1 MKHFS
6 LLNLFLVFALLL
18 GALPAQAQGK
28 RISTIRVIIAGP
40 ACSETSPLNS
50 SDFPKFDI
58 YFSNSPELLN
68 DSIYVAKA
76 LDWSREPQLSNGK
89 IGKYQLRYNTPKR
102 GYYRN
107 DENDDYGVWAYDFMV
122 SVSGSI
128 RDLNLNFGDRLY
140 YRFYS
145 PQFINPI
152 KGSVVLEDTED
163 SYPTVRIDDLL
174 RCKCV
179 KFTPPVDLD
188 GKAIDAFFAPNRN
201 TAISDWLRS
210 SVNIVEFSQYSNSN
224 GYLLFAQP
232 GTKIEYAIEPQGR
245 PELAMRTGDFI
256 VGNSEIQ
263 TIETDYRNA
272 VKCHLYVNDSKGKR
286 CNVTNAQSIGTFYY
300 ELYPGTCFRGYGCF
314 NRNVGKPGDLDNG
327 TICMYAF
334 PGKLGYQLWYPT
346 VETDDPDF
354 VMPYNTSTNYLMA
367 KLYVAENV
375 KEQNLVMGESKP
387 LKVTTT
393 LKNAAKYVGQ
403 ITPTFRAL
411 YLSPYSYNT
420 DPTFY
425 ETVTNRLVESKTVGN
440 DLVLTSLVNN
450 VEGKAVQKVDLN
462 FKYPQYY
469 NEQKNDTIATALAC
483 HGVNIDSHTTE
494 LQLTEKNFAY
504 NINNNPLDF
513 DKIAT
518 IRFIVPC
525 RYFKYGDSLFV
536 TNNKGLD
543 IAIQHREY
551 CPNSSSNRKLVKAD
565 TIFCLLPGLEDS
577 YAWFAKKRNAS
588 RPTNE
593 AIIPIEFDNN
603 RYAEIYPN
611 LPGFSIKRMWDID
624 GVQLVFAD
632 NRQREFI
639 YQREFVL
646 TVAPTCEGGTLHN
659 EAYFVKNTYPIE
671 EGKNDYEIKY
681 RQVKFNTAQPD
692 SVSCWPGF
700 SSIYRTRLTYGV
712 CQNYYISTDT
722 HLWLAIGYPS
732 KIIYDYNVQPSE
744 NDIMVYPNF
753 NKMFKVNFVYNGKPL
768 PNGKALEKDFEI
780 SYKYKDEKESPS
792 VYCELSDF
800 FYKSVPLPSG
810 QYTMSGEIGVT
821 YQDSATGDKKTIS
834 IPLNNFKFEV
844 KDAPLTVELN
854 PVANAIDNVNASPSN
869 VTVMRR
875 YTMDGRSITMPQR
888 GVNLLKMSDGTI
900 RKVIVK

>member
-28 RISTIRVIIAGP
+28 HIPNIHVIIAGP
-40 ACSETSPLNS
+40 AYSKTYSLKW
-50 SDFPKFDI
+50 SDFPRFDV
-58 YFSNSPELLN
+58 YFSNSPDLLN
-68 DSIYVAKA
+68 DSIYVAKGR
-76 LDWSREPQLSNGK
+76 DWSNEPQLSNGQVV
-89 IGKYQLRYNTPKR
+89 KYRANFPRT
-102 GYYRN
+102 GFYRK
-107 DENDDYGVWAYDFMV
+107 DENDKYGVWAYSFET
-122 SVSGSI
+122 SI
-128 RDLNLNFGDRLY
+128 STLHLNEGDRLY

-152 KGSVVLEDTED
+152 KGSVVLEDSEY

-179 KFTPPVDLD
+179 KFTPPVDPE
-188 GKAIDAFFAPNRN
+188 GKAVRAYLAPNRN
-201 TAISDWLRS
+201 TARS
-210 SVNIVEFSQYSNSN
+210 STYYSVNMVKLFNNYNPN
-224 GYLLFAQP
+224 GAILFAQP
-232 GTKIEYAIEPQGR
+232 GTKIEYAIEPLSR

-263 TIETDYRNA
+263 TIETDYRKA

-286 CNVTNAQSIGTFYY
+286 CNVMSAQSIGSFYY
-300 ELYPGTCFRGYGCF
+300 ESYPGTCAKGYGCL
-314 NRNVGKPGDLDNG
+314 NNNTGKPGDLDNG

-334 PGKLGYQLWYPT
+334 PGKLGYQLQNPT

-354 VMPYNTSTNYLMA
+354 VMPYNSSTGFLMT

-387 LKVTTT
+387 LKVTIT

-403 ITPTFRAL
+403 ITTTFRAL

-483 HGVNIDSHTTE
+483 HGVNIDNHATE

-504 NINNNPLDF
+504 DLNNNPLDF

-565 TIFCLLPGLEDS
+565 TIVCLLPGLEDS

-611 LPGFSIKRMWDID
+611 LPGLVLKRMWDID

-646 TVAPTCEGGTLHN
+646 TVAPTCEGGT
-659 EAYFVKNTYPIE
+659 EEKQAYIVKNIYPIE

-681 RQVKFNTAQPD
+681 RQLKFNTAQPD
-692 SVSCWPGF
+692 SVYCYPGYISF
-700 SSIYRTRLTYGV
+700 NSHLTYGA
-712 CQNYYISTDT
+712 CQKYYISTDS
-722 HLWLAIGYPS
+722 HLWFGVGYPS

-744 NDIMVYPNF
+744 NDIMVYPNL
-753 NKMFKVNFVYNGKPL
+753 NKMFKVNFVYNGEPL
-768 PNGKALEKDFEI
+768 PDGELIEKDFEI

-792 VYCELSDF
+792 VWCKLSDLL
-800 FYKSVPLPSG
+800 YESVPLASG

-821 YQDSATGDKKTIS
+821 YQDSTTGDKKTIN

-869 VTVMRR
+869 VTVVRR
-875 YTMDGRSITMPQR
+875 YTMDGRSISMPQR

>member
-6 LLNLFLVFALLL
+6 LLNLFLVSALLL
-18 GALPAQAQGK
+18 GALPAKTKAQGK
-28 RISTIRVIIAGP
+28 FFRGTIRVIIAGP
-40 ACSETSPLNS
+40 ACSETSPLKS
-50 SDFPKFDI
+50 SDFPKFNI

-76 LDWSREPQLSNGK
+76 LDWSSEPQLNNGK
-89 IGKYQLRYNTPKR
+89 VVKYQLWNPRR

-107 DENDDYGVWAYDFMV
+107 DENDDYGVWAY
-122 SVSGSI
+122 GTTLPI

-163 SYPTVRIDDLL
+163 TYPTVRIDDLL

-179 KFTPPVDLD
+179 KFTLPVDLD
-188 GKAIDAFFAPNRN
+188 GKAIDAIFAPNRN
-201 TAISDWLRS
+201 TARS
-210 SVNIVEFSQYSNSN
+210 NVWYSANMVKNSNNSNSN
-224 GYLLFAQP
+224 GFILFAQP
-232 GTKIEYAIEPQGR
+232 GTKIEYAIEPKGR
-245 PELAMRTGDFI
+245 PELAMRTGDYI

-286 CNVTNAQSIGTFYY
+286 CNVTNAKNIGSFYY
-300 ELYPGTCFRGYGCF
+300 ESYPGTCTMGYGCL
-314 NRNVGKPGDLDNG
+314 NMNVGSPSPGDLDNG

-354 VMPYNTSTNYLMA
+354 VMPYNTSTDYLMA

-375 KEQNLVMGESKP
+375 KEQDLVMGESKP

-411 YLSPYSYNT
+411 YLWPYSYNT

-450 VEGKAVQKVDLN
+450 VEGKAVQKVDLS
-462 FKYPQYY
+462 FEYPKIY
-469 NEQKNDTIATALAC
+469 NSKNDTVATTLAC
-483 HGVNIDSHTTE
+483 HGVNIDNHATE

-504 NINNNPLDF
+504 DLNNNPLDF

-565 TIFCLLPGLEDS
+565 TIVCLLPGLEDS

-646 TVAPTCEGGTLHN
+646 TVAPTCEGGT
-659 EAYFVKNTYPIE
+659 EEKQAYIVKNIYPIE

-681 RQVKFNTAQPD
+681 RQLKFNTAQPD
-692 SVSCWPGF
+692 SVYCYPGYISF
-700 SSIYRTRLTYGV
+700 NSHLTYGA
-712 CQNYYISTDT
+712 CQKYYISTDS
-722 HLWLAIGYPS
+722 HLWFGVGYPS

-753 NKMFKVNFVYNGKPL
+753 NKMFKVNFVYNGEPL
-768 PNGKALEKDFEI
+768 PDGELIEKDFEI

-792 VYCELSDF
+792 VWCKLSDLL
-800 FYKSVPLPSG
+800 YESVPLASG

-821 YQDSATGDKKTIS
+821 YQDSTTGDKKTIN
-834 IPLNNFKFEV
+834 IPLNNLKFEV

-869 VTVMRR
+869 VTVVRR
-875 YTMDGRSITMPQR
+875 YTMDGRSISVPQR
-888 GVNLLKMSDGTI
+888 GVNLLQMSDGTI

>member
-28 RISTIRVIIAGP
+28 HIPNIHVIIAGP
-40 ACSETSPLNS
+40 AYSKTYSLKW
-50 SDFPKFDI
+50 SDFPRFDV
-58 YFSNSPELLN
+58 YFSNSPDLLN
-68 DSIYVAKA
+68 DSIYVAKGR
-76 LDWSREPQLSNGK
+76 DWSNEPQLSNGQVV
-89 IGKYQLRYNTPKR
+89 KYRANFPRT
-102 GYYRN
+102 GFYRK
-107 DENDDYGVWAYDFMV
+107 DENDKYGVWAYNFET
-122 SVSGSI
+122 SI
-128 RDLNLNFGDRLY
+128 STLHLNEGDRLY

-145 PQFINPI
+145 PNFINPI
-152 KGSVVLEDTED
+152 KGSVVLKDSED
-163 SYPTVRIDDLL
+163 SYSSVRIDDLL

-188 GKAIDAFFAPNRN
+188 GKVVKAYLAPNRN
-201 TAISDWLRS
+201 TARS
-210 SVNIVEFSQYSNSN
+210 SSIDYSVNMVELFNDYNPN
-224 GYLLFAQP
+224 GAILFAQP

-245 PELAMRTGDFI
+245 PELAMRTGDYF

-272 VKCHLYVNDSKGKR
+272 VKCRLYINDSKGKR
-286 CNVTNAQSIGTFYY
+286 CNVPHAQSIGSFYY
-300 ELYPGTCFRGYGCF
+300 ESYPGTCTKGYGCL
-314 NRNVGKPGDLDNG
+314 NRNIGEPKKFDNG

-334 PGKLGYQLWYPT
+334 PGKSGYQLQNPT

-354 VMPYNTSTNYLMA
+354 VMPYNSSTGFLMT

-387 LKVTTT
+387 LKVTIT
-393 LKNAAKYVGQ
+393 LKNAAKYAGQ
-403 ITPTFRAL
+403 ITTTFRAL

-420 DPTFY
+420 DSTFY

-483 HGVNIDSHTTE
+483 HGVNIDNHATE

-504 NINNNPLDF
+504 DLNNNSLDF

-525 RYFKYGDSLFV
+525 RYFVNGNSLV
-536 TNNKGLD
+536 LTNNKELE
-543 IAIQHREY
+543 IAIKHRDY
-551 CPNSSSNRKLVKAD
+551 CNNYYTGKLTQLVNAD
-565 TIFCLLPGLEDS
+565 TIVCLLPGLEDS

-632 NRQREFI
+632 NRQGEFI
-639 YQREFVL
+639 YQRECIL
-646 TVAPTCEGGTLHN
+646 TEAPTCEGGT
-659 EAYFVKNTYPIE
+659 EEKQAYIVKNIYPIE

-681 RQVKFNTAQPD
+681 RQLKFNTAQPD
-692 SVSCWPGF
+692 SVYCYPGYF
-700 SSIYRTRLTYGV
+700 SFNSHLTYGA
-712 CQNYYISTDT
+712 CQKYYISTDS
-722 HLWLAIGYPS
+722 HLWFGVGYPS

-744 NDIMVYPNF
+744 NDIMVYPNL
-753 NKMFKVNFVYNGKPL
+753 NKMFKVNFVYNGEPL
-768 PNGKALEKDFEI
+768 PDGELIEKDFEI

-792 VYCELSDF
+792 VWCKLSDLL
-800 FYKSVPLPSG
+800 YESVPLASG

-821 YQDSATGDKKTIS
+821 YQDSTTGDKKTIN
-834 IPLNNFKFEV
+834 IPLNNLKFEV

-869 VTVMRR
+869 VTVVRR
-875 YTMDGRSITMPQR
+875 YTMDGRSISMPQR

>member
-6 LLNLFLVFALLL
+6 LLKLFLVFALLL

-28 RISTIRVIIAGP
+28 HIPNIHVIIAGP
-40 ACSETSPLNS
+40 AYSKTYSLKW
-50 SDFPKFDI
+50 SDFPRFDV
-58 YFSNSPELLN
+58 YFSNSPDLLN
-68 DSIYVAKA
+68 DSIYVAKGR
-76 LDWSREPQLSNGK
+76 DWSNEPQLSNGQVV
-89 IGKYQLRYNTPKR
+89 KYRANFPRT
-102 GYYRN
+102 GFYRK
-107 DENDDYGVWAYDFMV
+107 DENDKYGVWAYSFET
-122 SVSGSI
+122 SI
-128 RDLNLNFGDRLY
+128 STLHLNEGDRLY

-145 PQFINPI
+145 PNFINPI
-152 KGSVVLEDTED
+152 KGSVVLKDSED
-163 SYPTVRIDDLL
+163 SYSSVRIDDLL

-188 GKAIDAFFAPNRN
+188 GKVVKAYLAPNRN
-201 TAISDWLRS
+201 TARS
-210 SVNIVEFSQYSNSN
+210 SSIDYSVNMVELFNDYNPN
-224 GYLLFAQP
+224 GAILFAQP
-232 GTKIEYAIEPQGR
+232 GTKIEYAIEPKGR
-245 PELAMRTGDFI
+245 PELAMRTGDYF

-263 TIETDYRNA
+263 TIETDYRIA
-272 VKCHLYVNDSKGKR
+272 VKCRLYINDSKGKR
-286 CNVTNAQSIGTFYY
+286 CNVPHAQSIGSFYY
-300 ELYPGTCFRGYGCF
+300 ESYPGTCTKGYGCL
-314 NRNVGKPGDLDNG
+314 NRNIGEPKKFDNG

-334 PGKLGYQLWYPT
+334 PGKLGYQLQNPT

-354 VMPYNTSTNYLMA
+354 VMPYNSSTGFLMT

-387 LKVTTT
+387 LKVTIT
-393 LKNAAKYVGQ
+393 LKNAAKYAGQ
-403 ITPTFRAL
+403 ITTTFRAL

-462 FKYPQYY
+462 FNYPQYY

-483 HGVNIDSHTTE
+483 HGVNIDNHATE

-504 NINNNPLDF
+504 DLNNNPLDF

-525 RYFKYGDSLFV
+525 RYFKNGNSLFV

-543 IAIQHREY
+543 TAIQHRDY
-551 CPNSSSNRKLVKAD
+551 CNNNYTGKLTQLVNAD
-565 TIFCLLPGLEDS
+565 TIVCLLPGLEDS

-632 NRQREFI
+632 NRQEGFI
-639 YQREFVL
+639 YQRECIL
-646 TVAPTCEGGTLHN
+646 TEAPTCEGGT
-659 EAYFVKNTYPIE
+659 EEKQAYIVKNIYPIE

-681 RQVKFNTAQPD
+681 RQLKFNTAQPD
-692 SVSCWPGF
+692 SVYCYPGYISF
-700 SSIYRTRLTYGV
+700 NSHLTYGA
-712 CQNYYISTDT
+712 CQKYYISTDS
-722 HLWLAIGYPS
+722 HLWFGVGYPS

-744 NDIMVYPNF
+744 NDIMVYPNL
-753 NKMFKVNFVYNGKPL
+753 NKMFKVNFVYNGEPL
-768 PNGKALEKDFEI
+768 PDGELIEKDFEI

-792 VYCELSDF
+792 VWCKLSDLL
-800 FYKSVPLPSG
+800 YESVPLASG

-821 YQDSATGDKKTIS
+821 YQDSTTGDKKTIN

-869 VTVMRR
+869 VTVVRR
-875 YTMDGRSITMPQR
+875 YTMDGRSISMPQR

>member
-28 RISTIRVIIAGP
+28 HIPNIHVIIAGP
-40 ACSETSPLNS
+40 AYSKTYSLKW
-50 SDFPKFDI
+50 SDFPRFDV
-58 YFSNSPELLN
+58 YFSNSPDLLN
-68 DSIYVAKA
+68 DSIYVAKGR
-76 LDWSREPQLSNGK
+76 DWSNEPQLSNGQVV
-89 IGKYQLRYNTPKR
+89 KYRANFPRT
-102 GYYRN
+102 GFYRK
-107 DENDDYGVWAYDFMV
+107 DENDKYGVWAYSFET
-122 SVSGSI
+122 SI
-128 RDLNLNFGDRLY
+128 STLHLNEGDRLY

-145 PQFINPI
+145 PNFINPI
-152 KGSVVLEDTED
+152 KGSVVLKDSED
-163 SYPTVRIDDLL
+163 SYSSVRIDDLL

-188 GKAIDAFFAPNRN
+188 GKVVKAYLAPNRN
-201 TAISDWLRS
+201 TARS
-210 SVNIVEFSQYSNSN
+210 SSIDYSVNMVELFNDYNPN
-224 GYLLFAQP
+224 GAILFAQP
-232 GTKIEYAIEPQGR
+232 DTKIEYAIEPKGR
-245 PELAMRTGDFI
+245 PELAMRTGDYF

-272 VKCHLYVNDSKGKR
+272 VKCRLYINDSKGRR
-286 CNVTNAQSIGTFYY
+286 CNVPHAQSIGSFYY
-300 ELYPGTCFRGYGCF
+300 ESYPGTCTKGYGCL
-314 NRNVGKPGDLDNG
+314 NRNIGEPKKFDNG

-334 PGKLGYQLWYPT
+334 PGKLGYQLQNPT

-354 VMPYNTSTNYLMA
+354 VMPYNSSTGFLMT

-387 LKVTTT
+387 LKVTIT
-393 LKNAAKYVGQ
+393 LKNAAKYAGQ
-403 ITPTFRAL
+403 ITTTFRAL

-483 HGVNIDSHTTE
+483 HGVNIDNHATE

-504 NINNNPLDF
+504 DLNNNPLDF

-525 RYFKYGDSLFV
+525 RYFVNGNSLV
-536 TNNKGLD
+536 LTNNKELE
-543 IAIQHREY
+543 IAIKHRDY
-551 CPNSSSNRKLVKAD
+551 CNNYYTGKLTQLVNAD
-565 TIFCLLPGLEDS
+565 TIVCLLPGLEDS

-611 LPGFSIKRMWDID
+611 LPGFSIKRIWDID

-632 NRQREFI
+632 NRQEEFI
-639 YQREFVL
+639 YQRECIL
-646 TVAPTCEGGTLHN
+646 TVAPTCEGGT
-659 EAYFVKNTYPIE
+659 EEKQAYIVKNIYPIE

-681 RQVKFNTAQPD
+681 RQLKFNTAQPD
-692 SVSCWPGF
+692 SVYCYPGYISF
-700 SSIYRTRLTYGV
+700 NSHLTYGA
-712 CQNYYISTDT
+712 CQKYYISTDS
-722 HLWLAIGYPS
+722 HLWFGVGYPS

-744 NDIMVYPNF
+744 NDIMVYPNL
-753 NKMFKVNFVYNGKPL
+753 NKMFKVNFVYNGEPL
-768 PNGKALEKDFEI
+768 PDGELIEKDFEI

-792 VYCELSDF
+792 VWCKLSDLL
-800 FYKSVPLPSG
+800 YESVPLASG

-821 YQDSATGDKKTIS
+821 YQDSTTGDKKTIN

-875 YTMDGRSITMPQR
+875 YTMDGRSISMPQR
-888 GVNLLKMSDGTI
+888 GVNLLQMSDGTI

>member
-1 MKHFS
+1 MKYFS

-18 GALPAQAQGK
+18 GALPAKTKAQGK
-28 RISTIRVIIAGP
+28 SFRGTIRVIIAGP
-40 ACSETSPLNS
+40 ACSDTSPLRQ
-50 SDFPKFDI
+50 SDFPGFDV

-68 DSIYVAKA
+68 DSTYVAKA
-76 LDWSREPQLSNGK
+76 LDWSSEPQLSNGQ
-89 IGKYQLRYNTPKR
+89 IVKYRASFPR
-102 GYYRN
+102 SGYYRN
-107 DENDDYGVWAYDFMV
+107 DENNDYGVWAYDIRP
-122 SVSGSI
+122 SI

-145 PQFINPI
+145 PHFINPI
-152 KGSVVLEDTED
+152 KGSVVLEDSEY

-179 KFTPPVDLD
+179 KFTTPIDLD
-188 GKAIDAFFAPNRN
+188 GKAVKAYLAPNRN
-201 TAISDWLRS
+201 TARS
-210 SVNIVEFSQYSNSN
+210 HVLYSVNMIKMPEYSDF
-224 GYLLFAQP
+224 GYMLFAQP
-232 GTKIEYAIEPQGR
+232 GTKIEYAIEPDRR

-286 CNVTNAQSIGTFYY
+286 CNVTNAKDIGSFYY
-300 ELYPGTCFRGYGCF
+300 ESYPGTCTMGYGCL
-314 NRNVGKPGDLDNG
+314 NMNIGSPSPGDLDNG

-411 YLSPYSYNT
+411 YLWPYSGNT

-483 HGVNIDSHTTE
+483 HGVNIDSHATE

-504 NINNNPLDF
+504 DLNNKPLDF

-525 RYFKYGDSLFV
+525 RYFVNGNSLV
-536 TNNKGLD
+536 LTNNKELE
-543 IAIQHREY
+543 IAIKHRDY
-551 CPNSSSNRKLVKAD
+551 CNNYYTGKLTQLVNAD
-565 TIFCLLPGLEDS
+565 TIVCLLPGLEDS

-632 NRQREFI
+632 NRQGEFI
-639 YQREFVL
+639 YQRECIL
-646 TVAPTCEGGTLHN
+646 TEAPTCEGGT
-659 EAYFVKNTYPIE
+659 EEKQAYIVKNIYPIE

-681 RQVKFNTAQPD
+681 RQLKFNTAQPD
-692 SVSCWPGF
+692 SVYCYPGYISF
-700 SSIYRTRLTYGV
+700 NSHLTYGA
-712 CQNYYISTDT
+712 CQKYYISTDS
-722 HLWLAIGYPS
+722 HLWFGVGYPS

-744 NDIMVYPNF
+744 NDIMVYPNL
-753 NKMFKVNFVYNGKPL
+753 NKMFKVNFVYNGEPL
-768 PNGKALEKDFEI
+768 PDGELIEKDFEI

-792 VYCELSDF
+792 VWCKLSDLL
-800 FYKSVPLPSG
+800 YESVPLASG

-821 YQDSATGDKKTIS
+821 YQDSTTGDKKTIN

-844 KDAPLTVELN
+844 KEAPLTVELN

-869 VTVMRR
+869 ATVVRR

>member
-1 MKHFS
+1 M
-6 LLNLFLVFALLL
+6 FALLL
-18 GALPAQAQGK
+18 GVLPAQASDK
-28 RISTIRVIIAGP
+28 HIPNIHLIIAGP
-40 ACSETSPLNS
+40 AYSKTYSLKW
-50 SDFPKFDI
+50 SDFPIFDV
-58 YFSNSPELLN
+58 YFSNSPDLLN
-68 DSIYVAKA
+68 DSIYVAKGR
-76 LDWSREPQLSNGK
+76 DWSNEPQLSNGQVV
-89 IGKYQLRYNTPKR
+89 KYRANFPRT
-102 GYYRN
+102 GFYRK
-107 DENDDYGVWAYDFMV
+107 DENDKYGVWAYSFET
-122 SVSGSI
+122 SI
-128 RDLNLNFGDRLY
+128 STLHLNEGDRLY

-152 KGSVVLEDTED
+152 KGSVVLEASENSD
-163 SYPTVRIDDLL
+163 PIVRIDDLL

-188 GKAIDAFFAPNRN
+188 GKVVEAYLAPNRN
-201 TAISDWLRS
+201 TASS
-210 SVNIVEFSQYSNSN
+210 GVYHSVNMVELFNNYNPN
-224 GYLLFAQP
+224 GAILFAQP

-272 VKCHLYVNDSKGKR
+272 VKCHLYVKDSKGKR
-286 CNVTNAQSIGTFYY
+286 CNVTSAQSIGSFYY
-300 ELYPGTCFRGYGCF
+300 ESYPGTCAKGYGCL
-314 NRNVGKPGDLDNG
+314 NKNIGKPGDLDNG

-334 PGKLGYQLWYPT
+334 SGKLGYQLQNPT

-354 VMPYNTSTNYLMA
+354 VMPYNSSTGFLMT

-387 LKVTTT
+387 LKVTIT
-393 LKNAAKYVGQ
+393 LKNAAKYAGQ
-403 ITPTFRAL
+403 ITTTFRAL

-450 VEGKAVQKVDLN
+450 VEGKATQKVDLC

-469 NEQKNDTIATALAC
+469 DDQKNDTIATTLAC
-483 HGVNIDSHTTE
+483 HEVNIDSHTTE

-504 NINNNPLDF
+504 DLNNNPLDF

-525 RYFKYGDSLFV
+525 RYFKNGNSLV
-536 TNNKGLD
+536 LTNNKELE
-543 IAIQHREY
+543 IAIKHRDY
-551 CPNSSSNRKLVKAD
+551 CNNNYTGKLTQLVNAD
-565 TIFCLLPGLEDS
+565 TIVCLLPGLEDS

-593 AIIPIEFDNN
+593 AIFPIEFDNN

-611 LPGFSIKRMWDID
+611 LPGFSIKRMRDID

-632 NRQREFI
+632 NRQGEFI
-639 YQREFVL
+639 YQRECIL
-646 TVAPTCEGGTLHN
+646 TEAPTCEGGT
-659 EAYFVKNTYPIE
+659 EEKQAYIVKNIYPIE

-681 RQVKFNTAQPD
+681 RQLKFNTAQPD
-692 SVSCWPGF
+692 SVYCYPGYISF
-700 SSIYRTRLTYGV
+700 NSHLTYGA
-712 CQNYYISTDT
+712 CQKYYISTDS
-722 HLWLAIGYPS
+722 HLWFGVGYPS

-744 NDIMVYPNF
+744 NDIMVYPNL
-753 NKMFKVNFVYNGKPL
+753 NKMFKVNFVYNGEPL
-768 PNGKALEKDFEI
+768 PDGELIEKDFEI

-792 VYCELSDF
+792 VWCKLSDLL
-800 FYKSVPLPSG
+800 YESVPLASG

-821 YQDSATGDKKTIS
+821 YQDSTTGDKKTIN

-869 VTVMRR
+869 VTVVRR
-875 YTMDGRSITMPQR
+875 YTMDGRSISMPQR
-888 GVNLLKMSDGTI
+888 GVNLLQMSDGTI

>member
-1 MKHFS
+1 M
-6 LLNLFLVFALLL
+6 
-18 GALPAQAQGK
+18 
-28 RISTIRVIIAGP
+28 
-40 ACSETSPLNS
+40 
-50 SDFPKFDI
+50 
-58 YFSNSPELLN
+58 N
-68 DSIYVAKA
+68 DSIYVAKGR
-76 LDWSREPQLSNGK
+76 DWSNEPQLSNGQVV
-89 IGKYQLRYNTPKR
+89 KYRANFPRT
-102 GYYRN
+102 GFYRK
-107 DENDDYGVWAYDFMV
+107 DENDKYGVWAYNFET
-122 SVSGSI
+122 SI
-128 RDLNLNFGDRLY
+128 STLHLNEGDRLY

-145 PQFINPI
+145 PNFINPI
-152 KGSVVLEDTED
+152 KGSVVLKDSED
-163 SYPTVRIDDLL
+163 SYSSVRIDDLL

-188 GKAIDAFFAPNRN
+188 GKVVKAYLAPNRN
-201 TAISDWLRS
+201 TARS
-210 SVNIVEFSQYSNSN
+210 SSIDYSVNMVELFNDYNPN
-224 GYLLFAQP
+224 GAILFAQP

-245 PELAMRTGDFI
+245 PELAMRTGDYF

-272 VKCHLYVNDSKGKR
+272 VKCRLYINDSKGKR
-286 CNVTNAQSIGTFYY
+286 CNVPHAQSIGSFYY
-300 ELYPGTCFRGYGCF
+300 ESYPGTCTKGYGCL
-314 NRNVGKPGDLDNG
+314 NRNIGEPKKFDNG

-334 PGKLGYQLWYPT
+334 PGKLGYQLQNPT

-354 VMPYNTSTNYLMA
+354 VMPYNSSTGFLMT

-387 LKVTTT
+387 LKVTIT
-393 LKNAAKYVGQ
+393 LKNAAKYAGQ
-403 ITPTFRAL
+403 ITTTFRAL

-483 HGVNIDSHTTE
+483 HGVNIDNHATE

-504 NINNNPLDF
+504 DLNNNSLDF

-525 RYFKYGDSLFV
+525 RYFVNGNSLV
-536 TNNKGLD
+536 LTNNKELE
-543 IAIQHREY
+543 IAIKHRDY
-551 CPNSSSNRKLVKAD
+551 CNNYYTGKLTQLVNAD
-565 TIFCLLPGLEDS
+565 TIVCLLPGLEDS

-632 NRQREFI
+632 NRQGEFI
-639 YQREFVL
+639 YQRECIL
-646 TVAPTCEGGTLHN
+646 TEAPTCEGGT
-659 EAYFVKNTYPIE
+659 EEKQAYIVKNIYPIE

-681 RQVKFNTAQPD
+681 RQLKFNTAQPD
-692 SVSCWPGF
+692 SVYCYPGYF
-700 SSIYRTRLTYGV
+700 SFNSHLTYGA
-712 CQNYYISTDT
+712 CQKYYISTDS
-722 HLWLAIGYPS
+722 HLWFGVGYPS

-744 NDIMVYPNF
+744 NDIMVYPNL
-753 NKMFKVNFVYNGKPL
+753 NKMFKVNFVYNGEPL
-768 PNGKALEKDFEI
+768 PDGELIEKDFEI

-792 VYCELSDF
+792 VWCKLSDLL
-800 FYKSVPLPSG
+800 YESVPLASG

-821 YQDSATGDKKTIS
+821 YQDSTTGDKKTIN
-834 IPLNNFKFEV
+834 IPLNNLKFEV

-869 VTVMRR
+869 VTVVRR
-875 YTMDGRSITMPQR
+875 YTMDGRSISMPQR

>member
-28 RISTIRVIIAGP
+28 HIPNIHVIIAGP
-40 ACSETSPLNS
+40 AYSKTYSLKW
-50 SDFPKFDI
+50 SDFPRFDV
-58 YFSNSPELLN
+58 YFSNSPDLLN
-68 DSIYVAKA
+68 DSIYVAKGR
-76 LDWSREPQLSNGK
+76 DWSNEPQLSNGQVV
-89 IGKYQLRYNTPKR
+89 KYRANFPRT
-102 GYYRN
+102 GFYRK
-107 DENDDYGVWAYDFMV
+107 DENDKYGVWAYNFET
-122 SVSGSI
+122 SI
-128 RDLNLNFGDRLY
+128 STLHLNEGDRLY

-145 PQFINPI
+145 PNFINPI
-152 KGSVVLEDTED
+152 KGSVVLKDSED
-163 SYPTVRIDDLL
+163 SYSSVRIDDLL

-188 GKAIDAFFAPNRN
+188 GKVVKAYLAPNRN
-201 TAISDWLRS
+201 TARS
-210 SVNIVEFSQYSNSN
+210 SSIDYSVNMVELFNDYNPN
-224 GYLLFAQP
+224 GAILFAQP

-245 PELAMRTGDFI
+245 PELAMRTGDYF

-272 VKCHLYVNDSKGKR
+272 VKCRLYINDSKGKR
-286 CNVTNAQSIGTFYY
+286 CNVPHAQSIGSFYY
-300 ELYPGTCFRGYGCF
+300 ESYPGTCTKGYGCL
-314 NRNVGKPGDLDNG
+314 NRNIGEPKKFDNG

-334 PGKLGYQLWYPT
+334 PGKLGYQLQNPT

-354 VMPYNTSTNYLMA
+354 VMPYNSSTGFLMT

-387 LKVTTT
+387 LKVTIT
-393 LKNAAKYVGQ
+393 LKNAAKYAGQ
-403 ITPTFRAL
+403 ITTTFRAL

-483 HGVNIDSHTTE
+483 HGVNIDNHATE

-504 NINNNPLDF
+504 DLNNNSLDF

-525 RYFKYGDSLFV
+525 RYFVNGNSLV
-536 TNNKGLD
+536 LTNNKELE
-543 IAIQHREY
+543 IAIKHRDY
-551 CPNSSSNRKLVKAD
+551 CNNYYTGKLTQLVNAD
-565 TIFCLLPGLEDS
+565 TIVCLLPGLEDS

-632 NRQREFI
+632 NRQGEFI
-639 YQREFVL
+639 YQRECIL
-646 TVAPTCEGGTLHN
+646 TEAPTCEGGT
-659 EAYFVKNTYPIE
+659 EEKQAYIVKNIYPIE

-681 RQVKFNTAQPD
+681 RQLKFNTAQPD
-692 SVSCWPGF
+692 SVYCYPGYF
-700 SSIYRTRLTYGV
+700 SFNSHLTYGA
-712 CQNYYISTDT
+712 CQKYYISTDS
-722 HLWLAIGYPS
+722 HLWFGVGYPS

-744 NDIMVYPNF
+744 NDIMVYPNL
-753 NKMFKVNFVYNGKPL
+753 NKMFKVNFVYNGEPL
-768 PNGKALEKDFEI
+768 PDGELIEKDFEI

-792 VYCELSDF
+792 VWCKLSDLL
-800 FYKSVPLPSG
+800 YESVPLASG

-821 YQDSATGDKKTIS
+821 YQDSTTGDKKTIN
-834 IPLNNFKFEV
+834 IPLNNLKFEV

-869 VTVMRR
+869 VTVVRR
-875 YTMDGRSITMPQR
+875 YTMDGRSISMPQR

>member
-6 LLNLFLVFALLL
+6 LLNLFLVFAMLL
-18 GALPAQAQGK
+18 GALPAQAQSKSFRG
-28 RISTIRVIIAGP
+28 TIRVIIAGP
-40 ACSETSPLNS
+40 ACSETFPLKSPGL
-50 SDFPKFDI
+50 PRFDV

-76 LDWSREPQLSNGK
+76 LDWSSEPQLNNGK
-89 IGKYQLRYNTPKR
+89 VVKSSSSFPSS

-107 DENDDYGVWAYDFMV
+107 DENDYYGVWAYDFRP
-122 SVSGSI
+122 SI
-128 RDLNLNFGDRLY
+128 RDLNLNYGDRLY

-152 KGSVVLEDTED
+152 KGSVVLEYTEAP
-163 SYPTVRIDDLL
+163 YPTVRIDDLL
-174 RCKCV
+174 RCKSV
-179 KFTPPVDLD
+179 KFTRPIDID
-188 GKAIDAFFAPNRN
+188 GKVINAYLAPNRN
-201 TAISDWLRS
+201 TAKSNWS
-210 SVNIVEFSQYSNSN
+210 KSVNMAEMSENSNSN
-224 GYLLFAQP
+224 GFILFAQP
-232 GTKIEYAIEPQGR
+232 GTKIEYAIEPLSR
-245 PELAMRTGDFI
+245 PELAMRTGDYF

-272 VKCHLYVNDSKGKR
+272 VKCRLYINDSKGKR
-286 CNVTNAQSIGTFYY
+286 CNVPHAQGIGSFYY
-300 ELYPGTCFRGYGCF
+300 ESYPGTCTKGYGCL
-314 NRNVGKPGDLDNG
+314 NRNVGEPKKFDNG

-334 PGKLGYQLWYPT
+334 PGNLGFQFYYPG

-354 VMPYNTSTNYLMA
+354 VMPYNTPTNYLMA

-375 KEQNLVMGESKP
+375 KEQNFVMGESKP
-387 LKVTTT
+387 FKVTTT
-393 LKNAAKYVGQ
+393 LKNAAKYAGQ
-403 ITPTFRAL
+403 VSPTFSAL
-411 YLSPYSYNT
+411 YLSPYSDNT
-420 DPTFY
+420 DPTVY
-425 ETVTNRLVESKTVGN
+425 ERVTTRVVESKAVGN
-440 DLVLTSLVNN
+440 DLVITSLVNN
-450 VEGKAVQKVDLN
+450 VEGKATQKVDLN

-469 NEQKNDTIATALAC
+469 NKQKNDTIATTLAC

-504 NINNNPLDF
+504 DLNNNPLDF

-525 RYFKYGDSLFV
+525 RYFENGDSLFV

-543 IAIQHREY
+543 IAIQHRKSG
-551 CPNSSSNRKLVKAD
+551 CNSHYVTGKQTQLVKAD

-577 YAWFAKKRNAS
+577 YAWFAKTKNAS

-593 AIIPIEFDNN
+593 AIIPIAFDNN
-603 RYAEIYPN
+603 RNAEIYPN
-611 LPGFSIKRMWDID
+611 VPGFSIKRMLDID
-624 GVQLVFAD
+624 SVQLVFAD
-632 NRQREFI
+632 NSLEGFI

-700 SSIYRTRLTYGV
+700 SSIYSTRLTYGV

-732 KIIYDYNVQPSE
+732 KVIYDYNVQPSE

-821 YQDSATGDKKTIS
+821 YQDSTTGDKKTIN
-834 IPLNNFKFEV
+834 IPLNNLKFKV
-844 KDAPLTVELN
+844 KDAPVKVELN
-854 PVANAIDNVNASPSN
+854 PIANAIDNVNASPSN
-869 VTVMRR
+869 ATVVRR
-875 YTMDGRSITMPQR
+875 YTIDGRSITMPQR
-888 GVNLLKMSDGTI
+888 GVNLLQMSDGTI

>member
-18 GALPAQAQGK
+18 EALPAQAQGK
-28 RISTIRVIIAGP
+28 SFRGTIRVIIAGP
-40 ACSETSPLNS
+40 AYSETSPLYS
-50 SDFPKFDI
+50 SDFPKPNI

-76 LDWSREPQLSNGK
+76 LDWSSEPQLSNGK
-89 IGKYQLRYNTPKR
+89 VVKCQLWNSPQR

-107 DENDDYGVWAYDFMV
+107 DENDDYGVWAYDFRP
-122 SVSGSI
+122 SI
-128 RDLNLNFGDRLY
+128 RDLSLNVGDRLY

-145 PQFINPI
+145 PNFINPI
-152 KGSVVLEDTED
+152 KGSVVLKDSED
-163 SYPTVRIDDLL
+163 SYSSVRIDDLL

-188 GKAIDAFFAPNRN
+188 GKVVKAYLAPNRN
-201 TAISDWLRS
+201 TARS
-210 SVNIVEFSQYSNSN
+210 SSIDYSVNMVELFNDYNPN
-224 GYLLFAQP
+224 GAILFAQP
-232 GTKIEYAIEPQGR
+232 GTKIEYAIEPKGR
-245 PELAMRTGDFI
+245 PELAMRTGDYF
-256 VGNSEIQ
+256 VGNSEFQ

-286 CNVTNAQSIGTFYY
+286 CNVTSAQSIGSFYY
-300 ELYPGTCFRGYGCF
+300 ESYPGTCAKGYGCL
-314 NRNVGKPGDLDNG
+314 NRNVGSPGDLDNG

-411 YLSPYSYNT
+411 YLWPYSGNT

-462 FKYPQYY
+462 FNYPQYY

-483 HGVNIDSHTTE
+483 HGVNIDSHATE

-504 NINNNPLDF
+504 DLNNNPLDF
-513 DKIAT
+513 DKIAK

-525 RYFKYGDSLFV
+525 RYFKNGDSLFV

-543 IAIQHREY
+543 IAIQHRKY
-551 CPNSSSNRKLVKAD
+551 CGNYSTGIHTQLVNAD
-565 TIFCLLPGLEDS
+565 TIVCLLPGLEDS
-577 YAWFAKKRNAS
+577 YAWFAKAQNAS

-593 AIIPIEFDNN
+593 ATIPIAFDNN
-603 RYAEIYPN
+603 RNAEIYPN

-624 GVQLVFAD
+624 GVQFAFAD
-632 NRQREFI
+632 NSLNEFI
-639 YQREFVL
+639 YNRACIL
-646 TVAPTCEGGTLHN
+646 TVAPTCEGGP
-659 EAYFVKNTYPIE
+659 EEKQAYFVNNTYPIE

-681 RQVKFNTAQPD
+681 RQLKFSTAQPD
-692 SVSCWPGF
+692 SVYCLPG
-700 SSIYRTRLTYGV
+700 SYALLSTQLTYGE
-712 CQNYYISTDT
+712 CQKYYISTDS
-722 HLWLAIGYPS
+722 HLWVGVGYPS
-732 KIIYDYNVQPSE
+732 KVIYDYNVQPSE

-800 FYKSVPLPSG
+800 FYKSVPLASG

-821 YQDSATGDKKTIS
+821 YQDSTTGDKKTIN
-834 IPLNNFKFEV
+834 IPLNNLKFEV

-854 PVANAIDNVNASPSN
+854 PIANAIDNVNASPSN

-875 YTMDGRSITMPQR
+875 YTMDGRSISMPQC

>member
-18 GALPAQAQGK
+18 GALPAKTKAQGK
-28 RISTIRVIIAGP
+28 SFRGTIRVIIAGP
-40 ACSETSPLNS
+40 ACSDTSPLRQ
-50 SDFPKFDI
+50 SDFPGFDV

-68 DSIYVAKA
+68 DSTYVAKA
-76 LDWSREPQLSNGK
+76 LDWSSEPQLSNGQ
-89 IGKYQLRYNTPKR
+89 IVKYRASFPR
-102 GYYRN
+102 SGYYRN
-107 DENDDYGVWAYDFMV
+107 DENNDYGVWAYDIRP
-122 SVSGSI
+122 SI

-145 PQFINPI
+145 PHFINPI
-152 KGSVVLEDTED
+152 KGSVVLEDSEY

-179 KFTPPVDLD
+179 KFTTPIDLD
-188 GKAIDAFFAPNRN
+188 GKAVKAYLAPNRN
-201 TAISDWLRS
+201 TARS
-210 SVNIVEFSQYSNSN
+210 HVLYSVNMIKMPEYSDF
-224 GYLLFAQP
+224 GYMLFAQP
-232 GTKIEYAIEPQGR
+232 GTKIEYAIEPDRR

-286 CNVTNAQSIGTFYY
+286 CNVTNAKDIGSFYY
-300 ELYPGTCFRGYGCF
+300 ESYPGTCTMGYGCL
-314 NRNVGKPGDLDNG
+314 NMNIGSPSPGDLDNG

-411 YLSPYSYNT
+411 YLWPYSGNT

-450 VEGKAVQKVDLN
+450 VEGKATQKVDLC

-469 NEQKNDTIATALAC
+469 DDQKNDTIATTLAC

-525 RYFKYGDSLFV
+525 SYFKNGDSLFV

-565 TIFCLLPGLEDS
+565 TIVCLLSDLEDS

-593 AIIPIEFDNN
+593 AIFPIEFDNN

-611 LPGFSIKRMWDID
+611 LPGFSIKRMRDID

-639 YQREFVL
+639 YQRECIL
-646 TVAPTCEGGTLHN
+646 TEAPTCEGGT
-659 EAYFVKNTYPIE
+659 EEKQAYIVKNIYPIE

-681 RQVKFNTAQPD
+681 RQLKFNTAQPD
-692 SVSCWPGF
+692 SVYCYPGYISF
-700 SSIYRTRLTYGV
+700 NSHLTYGA
-712 CQNYYISTDT
+712 CQKYYISTDS
-722 HLWLAIGYPS
+722 HLWFGVGYPS

-744 NDIMVYPNF
+744 NDIMVYPNL
-753 NKMFKVNFVYNGKPL
+753 NKMFKVNFVYNGEPL
-768 PNGKALEKDFEI
+768 PDGELIEKDFEI

-792 VYCELSDF
+792 VWCKLSDLL
-800 FYKSVPLPSG
+800 YESVPLASG

-821 YQDSATGDKKTIS
+821 YQDSTTGDKKTIN

-844 KDAPLTVELN
+844 KDAPLTVELY

-869 VTVMRR
+869 VTVVRR

>member
-28 RISTIRVIIAGP
+28 SFRGTIRVIIAGP
-40 ACSETSPLNS
+40 AYSETSPLYS
-50 SDFPKFDI
+50 SDFPKPNI

-76 LDWSREPQLSNGK
+76 LNWSSDPQLSNGK
-89 IGKYQLRYNTPKR
+89 VVKCQLWNSPRP

-107 DENDDYGVWAYDFMV
+107 DENDDYGVWAYDFRP
-122 SVSGSI
+122 SI
-128 RDLNLNFGDRLY
+128 RDLNLNIGDRLY

-201 TAISDWLRS
+201 TAISDWLRR

-232 GTKIEYAIEPQGR
+232 GTKIEYAIEPKDR

-286 CNVTNAQSIGTFYY
+286 CNVTNAQSIGSFYY

-354 VMPYNTSTNYLMA
+354 VMPYNTSTNYLMT

-411 YLSPYSYNT
+411 YLWPYSGNT

-440 DLVLTSLVNN
+440 DLVLTSLVND

-469 NEQKNDTIATALAC
+469 NEQKNDTVATALAC
-483 HGVNIDSHTTE
+483 HGVNIDSHATE

-504 NINNNPLDF
+504 DLNNNPLDF
-513 DKIAT
+513 DKIAK

-525 RYFKYGDSLFV
+525 RYFKNGDSLFV

-543 IAIQHREY
+543 IAIQHRKY
-551 CPNSSSNRKLVKAD
+551 CGNYSTGIHTQLVNAD
-565 TIFCLLPGLEDS
+565 TIVCLLPGLEDS
-577 YAWFAKKRNAS
+577 YAWFAKAQNAS

-593 AIIPIEFDNN
+593 ATIPIAFDNN
-603 RYAEIYPN
+603 RNAEIYPN

-624 GVQLVFAD
+624 GVQLAFAD
-632 NRQREFI
+632 NSLNEFI
-639 YQREFVL
+639 YNRACIL
-646 TVAPTCEGGTLHN
+646 TVAPTCEGGS
-659 EAYFVKNTYPIE
+659 EEKQAYFVNNTYPIE
-671 EGKNDYEIKY
+671 EGKTDYEIKY
-681 RQVKFNTAQPD
+681 RQLKFSTAQPD
-692 SVSCWPGF
+692 SVYCLPG
-700 SSIYRTRLTYGV
+700 SYALLSTQLTYGE
-712 CQNYYISTDT
+712 CQKYYISTDS
-722 HLWLAIGYPS
+722 HLWVAVGYPS
-732 KIIYDYNVQPSE
+732 KVIYDYNVQPSE

-821 YQDSATGDKKTIS
+821 YQDSTTGDKKTIN

-844 KDAPLTVELN
+844 KEAPLTVELN

-869 VTVMRR
+869 ATVVRR
-875 YTMDGRSITMPQR
+875 YTMDGRSISMPQR

>member
-28 RISTIRVIIAGP
+28 HIPNIHVIIAGP
-40 ACSETSPLNS
+40 AYSKTYSLKW
-50 SDFPKFDI
+50 SDFPRFDV
-58 YFSNSPELLN
+58 YFSNSPDLLN
-68 DSIYVAKA
+68 DSIYVAKGR
-76 LDWSREPQLSNGK
+76 DWSNEPQLSNGQVV
-89 IGKYQLRYNTPKR
+89 KYRANFPRT
-102 GYYRN
+102 GFYRK
-107 DENDDYGVWAYDFMV
+107 DENDKYGVWAYSFET
-122 SVSGSI
+122 SI
-128 RDLNLNFGDRLY
+128 STLHLNEGDRLY

-145 PQFINPI
+145 PNFINPI
-152 KGSVVLEDTED
+152 KGSVVLKDSED
-163 SYPTVRIDDLL
+163 SYSSVRIDDLL

-188 GKAIDAFFAPNRN
+188 GKVVKAYLAPNRN
-201 TAISDWLRS
+201 TARS
-210 SVNIVEFSQYSNSN
+210 SSIDYSVNMVELFNDYNPN
-224 GYLLFAQP
+224 GAILFAQP
-232 GTKIEYAIEPQGR
+232 GTKIEYAIEPKGR
-245 PELAMRTGDFI
+245 PELAMRTGDYF

-272 VKCHLYVNDSKGKR
+272 VKCRLYINDSKGKR
-286 CNVTNAQSIGTFYY
+286 CNVPHAQSIGSFYY
-300 ELYPGTCFRGYGCF
+300 ESYPGTCTKGYGCL
-314 NRNVGKPGDLDNG
+314 NRNIGEPKKFDNG

-334 PGKLGYQLWYPT
+334 PGKLGYQLQNPT

-354 VMPYNTSTNYLMA
+354 VMPYNSSTGFLMT

-387 LKVTTT
+387 LKVTIT
-393 LKNAAKYVGQ
+393 LKNAAKYAGQ
-403 ITPTFRAL
+403 ITTTFRAL

-462 FKYPQYY
+462 FNYPQYY

-483 HGVNIDSHTTE
+483 HGVNIDNHATE

-504 NINNNPLDF
+504 DLNNNPLDF

-525 RYFKYGDSLFV
+525 RYFKNGNSLFV

-543 IAIQHREY
+543 TAIQHRDY
-551 CPNSSSNRKLVKAD
+551 CNNNYTGKLTQLVNAD
-565 TIFCLLPGLEDS
+565 TIVCLLPGLEDS

-632 NRQREFI
+632 NRQEGFI
-639 YQREFVL
+639 YQRECIL
-646 TVAPTCEGGTLHN
+646 TEAPTCEGGT
-659 EAYFVKNTYPIE
+659 EEKQAYIVKNIYPIE

-681 RQVKFNTAQPD
+681 RQLKFNTAQPD
-692 SVSCWPGF
+692 SVYCYPGYISF
-700 SSIYRTRLTYGV
+700 NSHLTYGA
-712 CQNYYISTDT
+712 CQKYYISTDS
-722 HLWLAIGYPS
+722 HLWFGVGYPS

-744 NDIMVYPNF
+744 NDIMVYPNL
-753 NKMFKVNFVYNGKPL
+753 NKMFKVNFVYNGEPL
-768 PNGKALEKDFEI
+768 PDGELIEKDFEI

-792 VYCELSDF
+792 VWCKLSDLL
-800 FYKSVPLPSG
+800 YESVPLASG

-821 YQDSATGDKKTIS
+821 YQDSTTGDKKTIN

-869 VTVMRR
+869 VTVVRR
-875 YTMDGRSITMPQR
+875 YTMDGRSISMPQR

>member
-28 RISTIRVIIAGP
+28 HIPNIHVIIAGP
-40 ACSETSPLNS
+40 AYSKTYSLKW
-50 SDFPKFDI
+50 SDFPRFDV
-58 YFSNSPELLN
+58 YFSNSPDLLN
-68 DSIYVAKA
+68 DSIYVAKGR
-76 LDWSREPQLSNGK
+76 DWSNEPQLSNGQVV
-89 IGKYQLRYNTPKR
+89 KYRANFPRT
-102 GYYRN
+102 GFYRK
-107 DENDDYGVWAYDFMV
+107 DENDKYGVWAYNFET
-122 SVSGSI
+122 SI
-128 RDLNLNFGDRLY
+128 STLHLNEGDRLY

-145 PQFINPI
+145 PNFINPI
-152 KGSVVLEDTED
+152 KGSVVLKDSED
-163 SYPTVRIDDLL
+163 SYSSVRIDDLL

-188 GKAIDAFFAPNRN
+188 GKVVKAYLAPNRN
-201 TAISDWLRS
+201 TARS
-210 SVNIVEFSQYSNSN
+210 SSIDYSVNMVELFNDYNPN
-224 GYLLFAQP
+224 GAILFAQP

-245 PELAMRTGDFI
+245 PELAMRTGDYF

-272 VKCHLYVNDSKGKR
+272 VKCRLYINDSKGKR
-286 CNVTNAQSIGTFYY
+286 CNVPHAQSIGSFYY
-300 ELYPGTCFRGYGCF
+300 ESYPGTCTKGYGCL
-314 NRNVGKPGDLDNG
+314 NRNIGEPKKFDNG

-334 PGKLGYQLWYPT
+334 PGKLGYQLQNPT

-354 VMPYNTSTNYLMA
+354 VMPYNSSTGFLMT

-393 LKNAAKYVGQ
+393 LKNAAKYAGQ
-403 ITPTFRAL
+403 ITTTFRAL

-450 VEGKAVQKVDLN
+450 VEGKATQKVDLN

-469 NEQKNDTIATALAC
+469 NEQKNDTIATALSC
-483 HGVNIDSHTTE
+483 HGVNIDNHATE

-504 NINNNPLDF
+504 DLNNNPLDF

-525 RYFKYGDSLFV
+525 RYFVNGNSLV
-536 TNNKGLD
+536 LTNNKELE
-543 IAIQHREY
+543 IAIKHRDY
-551 CPNSSSNRKLVKAD
+551 CNNYYTGKLTQLVNAD
-565 TIFCLLPGLEDS
+565 TIVCLLPGLEDS

-611 LPGFSIKRMWDID
+611 LPGFSIKRMRDID

-632 NRQREFI
+632 NRQGEFI
-639 YQREFVL
+639 YQRECIL
-646 TVAPTCEGGTLHN
+646 TEAPTCEGGT
-659 EAYFVKNTYPIE
+659 EEKQAYIVKNIYPIE

-681 RQVKFNTAQPD
+681 RQLKFNTAQPD
-692 SVSCWPGF
+692 SVYCYPGYISF
-700 SSIYRTRLTYGV
+700 NSHLTYGA
-712 CQNYYISTDT
+712 CQKYYISTDS
-722 HLWLAIGYPS
+722 HLWFGVGYPS

-744 NDIMVYPNF
+744 NDIMVYPNL
-753 NKMFKVNFVYNGKPL
+753 NKMFKVNFVYNGEPL
-768 PNGKALEKDFEI
+768 PDGELIEKDFEI

-792 VYCELSDF
+792 VWCKLSDLL
-800 FYKSVPLPSG
+800 YESVPLASG

-821 YQDSATGDKKTIS
+821 YQDSTTGDKKTIN

-869 VTVMRR
+869 VTVVRR
-875 YTMDGRSITMPQR
+875 YTMDGRSISMPQR

>member
-18 GALPAQAQGK
+18 GALPAKTKAQGK
-28 RISTIRVIIAGP
+28 SFRGTIRVIIAGP
-40 ACSETSPLNS
+40 ACSETSPLYS
-50 SDFPKFDI
+50 SDFPKPNI

-76 LDWSREPQLSNGK
+76 LNWSSDPQLSNGK
-89 IGKYQLRYNTPKR
+89 VVKCQLWNSPQW

-107 DENDDYGVWAYDFMV
+107 DENDDYGVWAYDFRP
-122 SVSGSI
+122 SI
-128 RDLNLNFGDRLY
+128 RDLNLNIGDRLY

-232 GTKIEYAIEPQGR
+232 GTKIEYAIEPKGR

-334 PGKLGYQLWYPT
+334 PGNLGYQLWYPT

-624 GVQLVFAD
+624 GVQPVFAD

-692 SVSCWPGF
+692 SVSCRPGF

>member
-334 PGKLGYQLWYPT
+334 PGKLGYQLYNPT

-354 VMPYNTSTNYLMA
+354 VMPYNSSTGFLMT

-387 LKVTTT
+387 LKVTIT

-403 ITPTFRAL
+403 ITTTFRAL

-483 HGVNIDSHTTE
+483 HGVNIDNHATE

-504 NINNNPLDF
+504 DLNNNPLDF

-525 RYFKYGDSLFV
+525 RYFKYGDNLFV

-543 IAIQHREY
+543 IAIQHRED

-565 TIFCLLPGLEDS
+565 TIVCLLPGLEDS

-639 YQREFVL
+639 YQRECIL
-646 TVAPTCEGGTLHN
+646 TVAPTCEGGT
-659 EAYFVKNTYPIE
+659 EEKQAYIVKNIYPIE

-681 RQVKFNTAQPD
+681 RQLKFNTAQPD
-692 SVSCWPGF
+692 SVYCYPGYISF
-700 SSIYRTRLTYGV
+700 NSHLTYGA
-712 CQNYYISTDT
+712 CQKYYISTDS
-722 HLWLAIGYPS
+722 HLWFGVGYPS

-753 NKMFKVNFVYNGKPL
+753 NKMFKVNFVYNGEPL
-768 PNGKALEKDFEI
+768 PDGELIEKDFEI

-792 VYCELSDF
+792 VWCKLSDLL
-800 FYKSVPLPSG
+800 YESVPLASG

-821 YQDSATGDKKTIS
+821 YQDSTTGDKKTIN
-834 IPLNNFKFEV
+834 IPLNNLKFEV

-869 VTVMRR
+869 VTVVRR
-875 YTMDGRSITMPQR
+875 YTMDGRSISVPQR
-888 GVNLLKMSDGTI
+888 GVNLLQMSDDTI

>member
-1 MKHFS
+1 M
-6 LLNLFLVFALLL
+6 
-18 GALPAQAQGK
+18 
-28 RISTIRVIIAGP
+28 
-40 ACSETSPLNS
+40 
-50 SDFPKFDI
+50 
-58 YFSNSPELLN
+58 
-68 DSIYVAKA
+68 
-76 LDWSREPQLSNGK
+76 
-89 IGKYQLRYNTPKR
+89 
-102 GYYRN
+102 
-107 DENDDYGVWAYDFMV
+107 
-122 SVSGSI
+122 
-128 RDLNLNFGDRLY
+128 
-140 YRFYS
+140 
-145 PQFINPI
+145 
-152 KGSVVLEDTED
+152 
-163 SYPTVRIDDLL
+163 
-174 RCKCV
+174 
-179 KFTPPVDLD
+179 
-188 GKAIDAFFAPNRN
+188 
-201 TAISDWLRS
+201 
-210 SVNIVEFSQYSNSN
+210 
-224 GYLLFAQP
+224 
-232 GTKIEYAIEPQGR
+232 
-245 PELAMRTGDFI
+245 
-256 VGNSEIQ
+256 
-263 TIETDYRNA
+263 
-272 VKCHLYVNDSKGKR
+272 
-286 CNVTNAQSIGTFYY
+286 
-300 ELYPGTCFRGYGCF
+300 
-314 NRNVGKPGDLDNG
+314 NVGRHGDLDNG
-327 TICMYAF
+327 TISIYAF
-334 PGKLGYQLWYPT
+334 PGKLGYQLQNST

-393 LKNAAKYVGQ
+393 LKNAAKYAGQ
-403 ITPTFRAL
+403 ITTTFRAL

-450 VEGKAVQKVDLN
+450 VESKATQKVDLC

-469 NEQKNDTIATALAC
+469 DDQKNDTIATTLAC

-543 IAIQHREY
+543 IEIQHREY

-565 TIFCLLPGLEDS
+565 TIVCLLPGLEDS

-646 TVAPTCEGGTLHN
+646 TVAPTCEGGS
-659 EAYFVKNTYPIE
+659 EEKQAYIVKNIYPIE

-681 RQVKFNTAQPD
+681 RQLKFNTAQPD
-692 SVSCWPGF
+692 SVYCLPG
-700 SSIYRTRLTYGV
+700 SYALLSTQLTYGE
-712 CQNYYISTDT
+712 CQKYYISTDS
-722 HLWLAIGYPS
+722 HLWVGVGYPS
-732 KIIYDYNVQPSE
+732 KVIYDYNVQPSE

-821 YQDSATGDKKTIS
+821 YQDSTTGDKKTIN
-834 IPLNNFKFEV
+834 IPLNNLKFEV

-854 PVANAIDNVNASPSN
+854 PIANAIDNVNASPSN

-875 YTMDGRSITMPQR
+875 YRFTPRCGIDMLRPSI
-888 GVNLLKMSDGTI
+888 V
-900 RKVIVK
+900 

>member
-6 LLNLFLVFALLL
+6 LLNLFLVFAMLL
-18 GALPAQAQGK
+18 GALPAQAQSKSFRG
-28 RISTIRVIIAGP
+28 TIRVIIAGP
-40 ACSETSPLNS
+40 ACSETFPLKSPGL
-50 SDFPKFDI
+50 PRFDV

-76 LDWSREPQLSNGK
+76 LDWSSEPQLNNGK
-89 IGKYQLRYNTPKR
+89 VVKSSSSFPSS

-107 DENDDYGVWAYDFMV
+107 DENDYYGVWAYDFRP
-122 SVSGSI
+122 SI
-128 RDLNLNFGDRLY
+128 RDLNLNYGDRLY

-152 KGSVVLEDTED
+152 KGSVVLEYTEAP
-163 SYPTVRIDDLL
+163 YPTVRIDDLL
-174 RCKCV
+174 RCKSV
-179 KFTPPVDLD
+179 KFTRPIDID
-188 GKAIDAFFAPNRN
+188 GKVINAYLAPNRN
-201 TAISDWLRS
+201 TAKSNWS
-210 SVNIVEFSQYSNSN
+210 KSVNMAEMSENSN
-224 GYLLFAQP
+224 PNGFILLAQP
-232 GTKIEYAIEPQGR
+232 GTKIEYAIEPLSR
-245 PELAMRTGDFI
+245 PELAMRTGDYF
-256 VGNSEIQ
+256 VENSEIQ

-272 VKCHLYVNDSKGKR
+272 VKCRLYINDSKGKR
-286 CNVTNAQSIGTFYY
+286 CNVPHAQGIGSFYY
-300 ELYPGTCFRGYGCF
+300 ESYPGTCTKGYGCL
-314 NRNVGKPGDLDNG
+314 NRNVGEPKKFDNG

-334 PGKLGYQLWYPT
+334 PGNLGFQFYYPG

-354 VMPYNTSTNYLMA
+354 VMPYNTPTNYLMA
-367 KLYVAENV
+367 KLYVADNV
-375 KEQNLVMGESKP
+375 KEQNFVMGESKP
-387 LKVTTT
+387 FKVTTT
-393 LKNAAKYVGQ
+393 LKNAAKYAGQ
-403 ITPTFRAL
+403 VSPTFSAL
-411 YLSPYSYNT
+411 YLSPYSDNT
-420 DPTFY
+420 DPTVY
-425 ETVTNRLVESKTVGN
+425 ERVTTRVVESKAVGN
-440 DLVLTSLVNN
+440 DLVITSLVNN
-450 VEGKAVQKVDLN
+450 VEGKATQKVDLN

-469 NEQKNDTIATALAC
+469 NKQKNDTIATTLAC

-504 NINNNPLDF
+504 DLNNNPLDF

-525 RYFKYGDSLFV
+525 RYFENGDSLFV

-543 IAIQHREY
+543 IAIQHRRSG
-551 CPNSSSNRKLVKAD
+551 CNSHYVTGKQTQLVKAD
-565 TIFCLLPGLEDS
+565 TIVCLLPDLEDS

-603 RYAEIYPN
+603 RYAEFYPN
-611 LPGFSIKRMWDID
+611 VPGFSIKRMWDID
-624 GVQLVFAD
+624 GVQLAFAD
-632 NRQREFI
+632 NSLNEFI
-639 YQREFVL
+639 YNRACIL
-646 TVAPTCEGGTLHN
+646 TVAPTCEGGT
-659 EAYFVKNTYPIE
+659 EEKQAYFVNNTYPIE

-681 RQVKFNTAQPD
+681 RQLKFNTAQPD
-692 SVSCWPGF
+692 SVYCLPG
-700 SSIYRTRLTYGV
+700 SYALLSTQLTYGE
-712 CQNYYISTDT
+712 CQKYYISTDS
-722 HLWLAIGYPS
+722 HLWVGVGYPS
-732 KIIYDYNVQPSE
+732 KVIYDYNVQPSE

-768 PNGKALEKDFEI
+768 PEGKALEKDFEI

-800 FYKSVPLPSG
+800 FYYKSVPLPSG

-821 YQDSATGDKKTIS
+821 YQDSTTGDKKTIN
-834 IPLNNFKFEV
+834 IPLNNLKFEV
-844 KDAPLTVELN
+844 KDAPVTVELN

-888 GVNLLKMSDGTI
+888 GVNLLQMSDGTI

>member
-272 VKCHLYVNDSKGKR
+272 VKCNLYVNDSKGKR

-334 PGKLGYQLWYPT
+334 PGNLGYQLWYPT

>member
-18 GALPAQAQGK
+18 EALPAQAQGK
-28 RISTIRVIIAGP
+28 SFRGTIRVIIAGP
-40 ACSETSPLNS
+40 AYSETSPLYS
-50 SDFPKFDI
+50 SDFPKPNI

-76 LDWSREPQLSNGK
+76 LDWSSEPQLSNGK
-89 IGKYQLRYNTPKR
+89 VVKCQLWNSPQR

-107 DENDDYGVWAYDFMV
+107 DENDDYGVWAYDFRP
-122 SVSGSI
+122 SI
-128 RDLNLNFGDRLY
+128 RDLSLNVGDRLY

-145 PQFINPI
+145 PNFINPI
-152 KGSVVLEDTED
+152 KGSVVLKDSED
-163 SYPTVRIDDLL
+163 SYSSVRIDDLL

-188 GKAIDAFFAPNRN
+188 GKVVKAYLAPNRN
-201 TAISDWLRS
+201 TARS
-210 SVNIVEFSQYSNSN
+210 SSIDYSVNMVELFNDYNPN
-224 GYLLFAQP
+224 GAILFAQP
-232 GTKIEYAIEPQGR
+232 GTKIEYAIEPKGR
-245 PELAMRTGDFI
+245 PELAMRTGDYF
-256 VGNSEIQ
+256 VGNSEFQ

-286 CNVTNAQSIGTFYY
+286 CNVTSAQSIGSFYY
-300 ELYPGTCFRGYGCF
+300 ESYPGTCAKGYGCL
-314 NRNVGKPGDLDNG
+314 NRNVGSPGDLDNG

-411 YLSPYSYNT
+411 YLWPYSGNT

-462 FKYPQYY
+462 FNYPQYY

-483 HGVNIDSHTTE
+483 HGVNIDNHATE

-504 NINNNPLDF
+504 DLNNNPLDF

-525 RYFKYGDSLFV
+525 RYFVNGNSLV
-536 TNNKGLD
+536 LTNNKELE
-543 IAIQHREY
+543 IAIKHRDY
-551 CPNSSSNRKLVKAD
+551 CNNYYTGKLTQLVNAD
-565 TIFCLLPGLEDS
+565 TIVCLLPGLEDS

-593 AIIPIEFDNN
+593 TIIPIEFDNN

-632 NRQREFI
+632 NRQGEFI
-639 YQREFVL
+639 YQRECIL
-646 TVAPTCEGGTLHN
+646 TEAPTCEGGT
-659 EAYFVKNTYPIE
+659 EEKQAYIVKNIYPIE
-671 EGKNDYEIKY
+671 EGKKDYEIKY
-681 RQVKFNTAQPD
+681 RQLKFNTAQPD
-692 SVSCWPGF
+692 SVYCYPGYISF
-700 SSIYRTRLTYGV
+700 NTHLTYGA
-712 CQNYYISTDT
+712 CQKYYISTDS
-722 HLWLAIGYPS
+722 HLWFGVGYPS

-744 NDIMVYPNF
+744 NDIMVYPNL
-753 NKMFKVNFVYNGKPL
+753 NKK
-768 PNGKALEKDFEI
+768 
-780 SYKYKDEKESPS
+780 
-792 VYCELSDF
+792 
-800 FYKSVPLPSG
+800 
-810 QYTMSGEIGVT
+810 Q
-821 YQDSATGDKKTIS
+821 
-834 IPLNNFKFEV
+834 
-844 KDAPLTVELN
+844 
-854 PVANAIDNVNASPSN
+854 NV
-869 VTVMRR
+869 
-875 YTMDGRSITMPQR
+875 
-888 GVNLLKMSDGTI
+888 
-900 RKVIVK
+900 

>member
-28 RISTIRVIIAGP
+28 SFRGTIRVIIAGP
-40 ACSETSPLNS
+40 ACSETSPLYS
-50 SDFPKFDI
+50 SDFPKPNI

-76 LDWSREPQLSNGK
+76 LNWSSDPQLSNGK
-89 IGKYQLRYNTPKR
+89 VVKCQLWNSPQR

-107 DENDDYGVWAYDFMV
+107 DENDDYGVWAYDFRP
-122 SVSGSI
+122 SI
-128 RDLNLNFGDRLY
+128 RDLNLNIGDRLY

-232 GTKIEYAIEPQGR
+232 GTKIEYAIEPKGR

-286 CNVTNAQSIGTFYY
+286 CNVTNAQSIGSFYY

-354 VMPYNTSTNYLMA
+354 VMPYNTSTNYLMT

-393 LKNAAKYVGQ
+393 LKNAAKYAGQ

-411 YLSPYSYNT
+411 YLWPYSNNT

-425 ETVTNRLVESKTVGN
+425 ETVTNRVVESKAVGN
-440 DLVLTSLVNN
+440 DLVVTSLVNN
-450 VEGKAVQKVDLN
+450 VEGKAAQKVDLC
-462 FKYPQYY
+462 FEYPQYY
-469 NEQKNDTIATALAC
+469 NKQKNDTVATALAC
-483 HGVNIDSHTTE
+483 HGVNIDSHATE

-504 NINNNPLDF
+504 DLNNNPLDF
-513 DKIAT
+513 DKIAK

-525 RYFKYGDSLFV
+525 RYFKNGDSLFV

-543 IAIQHREY
+543 IAIQHRKY
-551 CPNSSSNRKLVKAD
+551 CGNYSTGIHTQLVNAD
-565 TIFCLLPGLEDS
+565 TIVCLLPGLEDS
-577 YAWFAKKRNAS
+577 YAWFAKAQNAS

-593 AIIPIEFDNN
+593 ATIPIAFDNN
-603 RYAEIYPN
+603 RNAEIYPN
-611 LPGFSIKRMWDID
+611 VPGFSIKRMLDID

-632 NRQREFI
+632 NSLEGFI

-700 SSIYRTRLTYGV
+700 SSIYSTRLTYGV

-732 KIIYDYNVQPSE
+732 KVIYDYNVQPSE

-821 YQDSATGDKKTIS
+821 YQDSTTGDKKTIN

-844 KDAPLTVELN
+844 KDAPVTVELN

-869 VTVMRR
+869 VTVVRR

>member
-18 GALPAQAQGK
+18 GVLPAQASDK
-28 RISTIRVIIAGP
+28 HIPNIHLIIAGP
-40 ACSETSPLNS
+40 AYSKTYSLKW
-50 SDFPKFDI
+50 SDFPIFDV
-58 YFSNSPELLN
+58 YFSNSPDLLN
-68 DSIYVAKA
+68 DSIYVAKGR
-76 LDWSREPQLSNGK
+76 DWSNEPQLSNGQVV
-89 IGKYQLRYNTPKR
+89 KYRANFPRT
-102 GYYRN
+102 GFYRK
-107 DENDDYGVWAYDFMV
+107 DENDKYGVWAYSFET
-122 SVSGSI
+122 SI
-128 RDLNLNFGDRLY
+128 STLHLNEGDRLY

-152 KGSVVLEDTED
+152 KGSVVLEASENSD
-163 SYPTVRIDDLL
+163 PIVRIDDLL

-188 GKAIDAFFAPNRN
+188 GKVVEAYLAPNRN
-201 TAISDWLRS
+201 TASS
-210 SVNIVEFSQYSNSN
+210 GVYHSVNMVELFNNYNPN
-224 GYLLFAQP
+224 GAILFAQP

-272 VKCHLYVNDSKGKR
+272 VKCHLYVKDSKGKR
-286 CNVTNAQSIGTFYY
+286 CNVTSAQSIGSFYY
-300 ELYPGTCFRGYGCF
+300 ESYPGTCAKGYGCL
-314 NRNVGKPGDLDNG
+314 NKNIGKPGDLDNG

-334 PGKLGYQLWYPT
+334 SGKLGYQLQNPT

-354 VMPYNTSTNYLMA
+354 VMPYNSSTGFLMT

-387 LKVTTT
+387 LKVTIT
-393 LKNAAKYVGQ
+393 LKNAAKYAGQ
-403 ITPTFRAL
+403 ITTTFRAL

-450 VEGKAVQKVDLN
+450 VEGKATQKVDLC

-469 NEQKNDTIATALAC
+469 DDQKNDTIATTLAC
-483 HGVNIDSHTTE
+483 HEVNIDSHTTE

-504 NINNNPLDF
+504 DLNNNPLDF

-525 RYFKYGDSLFV
+525 RYFKNGNSLV
-536 TNNKGLD
+536 LTNNKELE
-543 IAIQHREY
+543 IAIKHRDY
-551 CPNSSSNRKLVKAD
+551 CNNNYTGKLTQLVNAD
-565 TIFCLLPGLEDS
+565 TIVCLLPGLEDS

-593 AIIPIEFDNN
+593 AIFPIEFDNN

-611 LPGFSIKRMWDID
+611 LPGFSIKRMRDID

-632 NRQREFI
+632 NRQGEFI
-639 YQREFVL
+639 YQRECIL
-646 TVAPTCEGGTLHN
+646 TEAPTCEGGT
-659 EAYFVKNTYPIE
+659 EEKQAYIVKNIYPIE

-681 RQVKFNTAQPD
+681 RQLKFNTAQPD
-692 SVSCWPGF
+692 SVYCYPGYISF
-700 SSIYRTRLTYGV
+700 NSHLTYGA
-712 CQNYYISTDT
+712 CQKYYISTDS
-722 HLWLAIGYPS
+722 HLWFGVGYPS

-744 NDIMVYPNF
+744 NDIMVYPNL
-753 NKMFKVNFVYNGKPL
+753 NKMFKVNFVYNGEPL
-768 PNGKALEKDFEI
+768 PDGELIEKDFEI

-792 VYCELSDF
+792 VWCKLSDLL
-800 FYKSVPLPSG
+800 YESVPLASG

-821 YQDSATGDKKTIS
+821 YQDSTTGDKKTIN

-869 VTVMRR
+869 VTVVRR
-875 YTMDGRSITMPQR
+875 YTMDGRSISMPQR

>member
-1 MKHFS
+1 MKYFS

-18 GALPAQAQGK
+18 GALPAKTKAQGK
-28 RISTIRVIIAGP
+28 SFRGTIRVIIAGP
-40 ACSETSPLNS
+40 ACSDTSPLRQ
-50 SDFPKFDI
+50 SDFPGFDV

-68 DSIYVAKA
+68 DSTYVAKA
-76 LDWSREPQLSNGK
+76 LDWSSEPQLSNGQ
-89 IGKYQLRYNTPKR
+89 IVKYRASFPR
-102 GYYRN
+102 SGYYRN
-107 DENDDYGVWAYDFMV
+107 DENDDYGVWAYDFRP
-122 SVSGSI
+122 SI
-128 RDLNLNFGDRLY
+128 STLHLNVGDRLY

-145 PQFINPI
+145 PHFINPI
-152 KGSVVLEDTED
+152 KGSVVLED

-179 KFTPPVDLD
+179 KFTTPIDLD
-188 GKAIDAFFAPNRN
+188 GKAVKAYLAPNRN
-201 TAISDWLRS
+201 TARS
-210 SVNIVEFSQYSNSN
+210 SVLYSVNMIEMPEYSDF
-224 GYLLFAQP
+224 GYMLFAQP
-232 GTKIEYAIEPQGR
+232 GTKIEYAIEPQYR

-286 CNVTNAQSIGTFYY
+286 CNVTNAKNIGSFYY
-300 ELYPGTCFRGYGCF
+300 ESYPGTCTMGYGCL
-314 NRNVGKPGDLDNG
+314 NMNVGRHGDLDNG

-334 PGKLGYQLWYPT
+334 PGKLGYQLQYPT

-411 YLSPYSYNT
+411 YLWPYSGNT

-469 NEQKNDTIATALAC
+469 NEQKNDTVATALAC
-483 HGVNIDSHTTE
+483 HGVNIDNHATE

-504 NINNNPLDF
+504 DLNNNPLDF

-525 RYFKYGDSLFV
+525 RYFVNGNSLV
-536 TNNKGLD
+536 LTNNKELE
-543 IAIQHREY
+543 IAIKHRDY
-551 CPNSSSNRKLVKAD
+551 CNNYYTGKLTQLVNAD
-565 TIFCLLPGLEDS
+565 TIVCLLPGLEDS

-646 TVAPTCEGGTLHN
+646 TVAPTCEGGT
-659 EAYFVKNTYPIE
+659 EEKQAYIVKNIYPIE

-681 RQVKFNTAQPD
+681 RQLKFNTAQPD
-692 SVSCWPGF
+692 SVYCYPGYISF
-700 SSIYRTRLTYGV
+700 NSHLTYGA
-712 CQNYYISTDT
+712 CQKYYISTDS
-722 HLWLAIGYPS
+722 HLWFGVGYPS

-744 NDIMVYPNF
+744 NDIMVYPNL
-753 NKMFKVNFVYNGKPL
+753 NKMFKVNFVYNGEPL
-768 PNGKALEKDFEI
+768 PDGELIEKDFEI

-792 VYCELSDF
+792 VWCKLSDLL
-800 FYKSVPLPSG
+800 YESVPLASG

-821 YQDSATGDKKTIS
+821 YQDSTTGDKKTIN

-869 VTVMRR
+869 VTVVRR

-888 GVNLLKMSDGTI
+888 GVNLLQMSDGTI

>member
-6 LLNLFLVFALLL
+6 LLNLFLLFALLL
-18 GALPAQAQGK
+18 GALPAQASDK
-28 RISTIRVIIAGP
+28 HIPNIHLIIAGP
-40 ACSETSPLNS
+40 AYSKTYSLKW
-50 SDFPKFDI
+50 SDFPIFDV
-58 YFSNSPELLN
+58 YFSNSPDLLN
-68 DSIYVAKA
+68 DSIYVAKGR
-76 LDWSREPQLSNGK
+76 DWSNEPQLSNGQVV
-89 IGKYQLRYNTPKR
+89 KYRANFPRT
-102 GYYRN
+102 GFYRK
-107 DENDDYGVWAYDFMV
+107 DENDKYGVWAYSFET
-122 SVSGSI
+122 SI
-128 RDLNLNFGDRLY
+128 STLHLNEGDRLY

-152 KGSVVLEDTED
+152 KGSVVLEASENSD
-163 SYPTVRIDDLL
+163 PIVRIDDLL

-188 GKAIDAFFAPNRN
+188 GKVVKAYLAPNRN
-201 TAISDWLRS
+201 TASS
-210 SVNIVEFSQYSNSN
+210 GVYHSVNMVELFNNYNPN
-224 GYLLFAQP
+224 GAILFAQP

-272 VKCHLYVNDSKGKR
+272 VKCHLYVKDSKGKR
-286 CNVTNAQSIGTFYY
+286 CNVTSAQSIGSFYY
-300 ELYPGTCFRGYGCF
+300 ESYPGTCAKGYGCL
-314 NRNVGKPGDLDNG
+314 NKNIGKPGDLDNG

-334 PGKLGYQLWYPT
+334 PGKLGYQLQNPT

-354 VMPYNTSTNYLMA
+354 VMPYNSSTGFLMT

-387 LKVTTT
+387 LKVTIT
-393 LKNAAKYVGQ
+393 LKNAAKYAGQ
-403 ITPTFRAL
+403 ITTTFRAL

-450 VEGKAVQKVDLN
+450 VEGKATQKVDLC

-469 NEQKNDTIATALAC
+469 DDQKNDTIATTLAC

-504 NINNNPLDF
+504 DLNNNPLDF

-525 RYFKYGDSLFV
+525 RYFKNGNSLV
-536 TNNKGLD
+536 LTNNKELE
-543 IAIQHREY
+543 IAIKHRDY
-551 CPNSSSNRKLVKAD
+551 CNNNYTGKLTQLVNAD
-565 TIFCLLPGLEDS
+565 TIVCLLPGLEDS

-632 NRQREFI
+632 NRQGEFI
-639 YQREFVL
+639 YQRECIL
-646 TVAPTCEGGTLHN
+646 TEAPTCEGGT
-659 EAYFVKNTYPIE
+659 EEKQAYIVKNIYPIE

-681 RQVKFNTAQPD
+681 RQLKFNTAQPD
-692 SVSCWPGF
+692 SVYCYPGYISF
-700 SSIYRTRLTYGV
+700 NSHLTYGA
-712 CQNYYISTDT
+712 CQKYYISTDS
-722 HLWLAIGYPS
+722 HLWFGVGYPS

-744 NDIMVYPNF
+744 NDIMVYPNL
-753 NKMFKVNFVYNGKPL
+753 NKMFKVNFVYNGEPL
-768 PNGKALEKDFEI
+768 PDGELIEKDFEI

-792 VYCELSDF
+792 VWCKLSDLL
-800 FYKSVPLPSG
+800 YESVPLASG

-821 YQDSATGDKKTIS
+821 YQDSTTGDKKTIN

-869 VTVMRR
+869 VTVVRR

-888 GVNLLKMSDGTI
+888 GVNLLQMSDGTI

>member
-201 TAISDWLRS
+201 TAISDWLRN

-334 PGKLGYQLWYPT
+334 PGNLGYQLWYPT

>member
-28 RISTIRVIIAGP
+28 FLGTIRVIIAGP
-40 ACSETSPLNS
+40 ACSETSPLKS
-50 SDFPKFDI
+50 SDFPEFNI

-68 DSIYVAKA
+68 DSIYVAKGR
-76 LDWSREPQLSNGK
+76 DWSSEPQLNNGK
-89 IGKYQLRYNTPKR
+89 VVKSSSSFPRS

-107 DENDDYGVWAYDFMV
+107 DENDDYGVWAY
-122 SVSGSI
+122 GTTLPI

-152 KGSVVLEDTED
+152 KGSVVLEDSEY

-179 KFTPPVDLD
+179 KFTPPVDPE
-188 GKAIDAFFAPNRN
+188 GKAVRAYLAPNRN
-201 TAISDWLRS
+201 TASS
-210 SVNIVEFSQYSNSN
+210 GVYHSVNIVELFNYYNPKESI
-224 GYLLFAQP
+224 LFAQP
-232 GTKIEYAIEPQGR
+232 GTKIEYAIEPLSR

-263 TIETDYRNA
+263 TIETDYRKA

-286 CNVTNAQSIGTFYY
+286 CNVTSAQSIGSFYY
-300 ELYPGTCFRGYGCF
+300 ESYPGTCAKGYGCL
-314 NRNVGKPGDLDNG
+314 NMNVGRHGDLDNG
-327 TICMYAF
+327 TISIYAF
-334 PGKLGYQLWYPT
+334 PGKLGYQLQNPT

-354 VMPYNTSTNYLMA
+354 VMPYNSSTGFLMT

-387 LKVTTT
+387 LKVTIT
-393 LKNAAKYVGQ
+393 LKNAAKYAGQ
-403 ITPTFRAL
+403 ITTTFRAL

-450 VEGKAVQKVDLN
+450 VEGKATQKVDLN

-469 NEQKNDTIATALAC
+469 NEQKNDTIATALSC
-483 HGVNIDSHTTE
+483 HGVNIDNHATE

-504 NINNNPLDF
+504 DLNNNPLDF

-525 RYFKYGDSLFV
+525 RYFVNGNSLV
-536 TNNKGLD
+536 LTNNKELE
-543 IAIQHREY
+543 IAIKHRDY
-551 CPNSSSNRKLVKAD
+551 CNNYYTGKLTQLVNAD
-565 TIFCLLPGLEDS
+565 TIVCLLPGLEDS

-611 LPGFSIKRMWDID
+611 LPGFSIKRIWDID

-632 NRQREFI
+632 NRQEEFI
-639 YQREFVL
+639 YQRECIL
-646 TVAPTCEGGTLHN
+646 TVAPTCEGGT
-659 EAYFVKNTYPIE
+659 EEKQAYIVKNIYPIE

-681 RQVKFNTAQPD
+681 RQLKFNTAQPD
-692 SVSCWPGF
+692 SVYCYPGYISF
-700 SSIYRTRLTYGV
+700 NSHLTYGA
-712 CQNYYISTDT
+712 CQKYYISTDS
-722 HLWLAIGYPS
+722 HLWFGVGYPS

-744 NDIMVYPNF
+744 NDIMVYPNL
-753 NKMFKVNFVYNGKPL
+753 NKMFKVNFVYNGEPL
-768 PNGKALEKDFEI
+768 PDGELIEKDFEI

-792 VYCELSDF
+792 VWCKLSDLL
-800 FYKSVPLPSG
+800 YESVPLASG

-821 YQDSATGDKKTIS
+821 YQDSTTGDKKTIN

-869 VTVMRR
+869 VTVVRR
-875 YTMDGRSITMPQR
+875 YTMDGRSISMPQR
-888 GVNLLKMSDGTI
+888 GVNLLQMSDGTI